1 MTLRILALALLTA
14 LANAQHPTPGAEQKP
29 TSKRA
34 PDAKPEYDA
43 ARARRLHALA
53 DLDGDGVISPRER
66 QWVHMVL
73 NQRERGAKKH
83 DGKPAA
89 AKPDAAKEGERA
101 KRTKE
106 HADEVRRAKGEKR
119 EEARGKDAK
128 KPPPPRVKQR

>member
-14 LANAQHPTPGAEQKP
+14 LANAQHPTPGAEPKP
-29 TSKRA
+29 NAKRA

-73 NQRERGAKKH
+73 NQREHGAKEGA
-83 DGKPAA
+83 GKS
-89 AKPDAAKEGERA
+89 DAAKEGERA
-101 KRTKE
+101 RRAKE
-106 HADEVRRAKGEKR
+106 HVDEVRQAKGEKR

-128 KPPPPRVKQR
+128 KPPPPRGKQH

>member
-14 LANAQHPTPGAEQKP
+14 LANAQHPTPGAEPKP
-29 TSKRA
+29 AAKRA

-43 ARARRLHALA
+43 ARARRLLALA

-73 NQRERGAKKH
+73 NQREHGAKEN
-83 DGKPAA
+83 DGKP
-89 AKPDAAKEGERA
+89 DAPKEGERA
-101 KRTKE
+101 RRAKE
-106 HADEVRRAKGEKR
+106 HADEVRQAKGEKR